1 MTKSNFERSIFSKEI
16 GDKIKGFIPS
26 SIIKKLKEDNQ
37 AIRGYVMIGMEYRP
51 DKISA
56 YYYGSTDYDWVIL
69 VVNTT
74 KGLQDLTLG
83 KELVIPS
90 INLIT
95 TLGVSNAV

>member
-1 MTKSNFERSIFSKEI
+1 MRKYNFVRNIYSKEI
-16 GDKIKGFIPS
+16 GDKIKGFLPNT
-26 SIIKKLKEDNQ
+26 IIEALKSDPGKIE
-37 AIRGYVMIGMEYRP
+37 GSVMIGMEYRP

-83 KELVIPS
+83 KKLVIPS
-90 INLIT
+90 IDKIVS
-95 TLGVSNAV
+95 LGVSNAV

>member
-1 MTKSNFERSIFSKEI
+1 MTKSNFERDIFSKEI
-16 GDKIKGFIPS
+16 GDRIKGFIPS
-26 SIIKKLKEDNQ
+26 SPIKKLREDNQ
-37 AIRGYVMIGMEYRP
+37 ASKGQVMIGMEYRP

-69 VVNTT
+69 AVNTT

-90 INLIT
+90 INLIA
-95 TLGVSNAV
+95 TLGVR

>member
-1 MTKSNFERSIFSKEI
+1 MTKSNFERDIFSKEI
-16 GDKIKGFIPS
+16 GDRIKGFIPS
-26 SIIKKLKEDNQ
+26 STIKKLREDNQ
-37 AIRGYVMIGMEYRP
+37 ASKGQVMIGMEYRP

-69 VVNTT
+69 AVNTT

-95 TLGVSNAV
+95 TLGVK